1 MKEAGLL
8 SYTYP
13 KDRSKQMVSKVRYLL
28 FLKDYHLKNKLSVY
42 NDTLY
47 VHKIDPIRN
56 RIRQKFFY
64 LGP

>member
-28 FLKDYHLKNKLSVY
+28 FFKDYYLKKQTVGL
-42 NDTLY
+42 
-47 VHKIDPIRN
+47 
-56 RIRQKFFY
+56 
-64 LGP
+64 